1 VRFSSFNFFS
11 GKAWLHGAAV
21 GLAAALIWIA
31 YYDRWT
37 AASWRVPTEFSGD
50 ALEILAH
57 VQAATEGE
65 AVPLRPQ
72 VISRL
77 GAPFGA
83 NWSAYPTSDQPL
95 LWAIG
100 ALARGIGIYPAV
112 NLALLGATVS
122 AALAFFG
129 CARWLRVRWEWAA
142 AGALIFAFTFQTFH
156 RGLTHLLL
164 TFSWTVPP
172 ALLCCALIAKS
183 RRLRLL
189 GGGGAFCLATALVL
203 GVSNPYTLFMFLQ
216 LAAWALLAQWLG
228 PRRVENLRTGIAV
241 VAVAVAAFVLV
252 EAPGLFAPDNGSL
265 PPIVRNYGG
274 TERYALKPLELVLP
288 PAAHRWE
295 PLAFFGN
302 RYVRWSEWRSNES
315 FAPYLGLVGI
325 VGLVWLLA
333 VGLSSLLRRRAVPGP
348 VLPVAWVL
356 AFASL
361 GGLTNIIA
369 FFTGVMV
376 FRSSNRFSIFISA
389 VVVLFL
395 VSRISRWMRKFPSWA
410 SLSAAAGVAVLGVAE
425 ELPRPRPGDH
435 HANIAARIASDS
447 DFGRRLEAELA
458 PGAMIFQL
466 PVVAFPEVVPPHRLG
481 DYEHFRPY
489 LATRELCFN
498 YGALKGRSRYRWQ
511 RDMET
516 LPAAE
521 MVKRLEGYGFAA
533 VYLNRRGFE
542 DRGEK
547 ILGELARLG
556 RTRRIEGRRGDQV
569 VILLEPAERPRP
581 PLATAPSF
589 GRGWQN
595 AQPGEPRWAY
605 GPAAMTYF
613 NPYAQPKCATIR
625 LKLSGVGRRQIRMHL
640 NHAQHPPVWI
650 DEQAREVEFQVTLR
664 PGVNRIDLIS
674 PESPVRLS
682 EEPRQ
687 LRAFGVHAATV
698 EIVDDAKLAP
708 S

>member
-1 VRFSSFNFFS
+1 MRFSLPRFFS
-11 GKAWLHGAAV
+11 AKAWLQGAAV
-21 GLAAALIWIA
+21 ALVAALIWIA

-37 AASWRVPTEFSGD
+37 LASWRVPTEFSGD

-57 VQAATEGE
+57 VQAAAEGDT
-65 AVPLRPQ
+65 VPLRPQ

-100 ALARGIGIYPAV
+100 ALARIVGIYPAV

-122 AALAFFG
+122 AALAFFA

-164 TFSWTVPP
+164 TFSWTVPL

-216 LAAWALLAQWLG
+216 LVAWALLVQWLG
-228 PRRVENLRTGIAV
+228 ARRPDNLRTGIAV
-241 VAVAVAAFVLV
+241 LGVGLAAFVVV
-252 EAPGLFAPDNGSL
+252 EAPGLFAPDFGSQ
-265 PPIVRNYGG
+265 PPLVRNYGG

-295 PLAFFGN
+295 PLAFFGH
-302 RYVRWSEWRSNES
+302 RYLRWSEWRSNES
-315 FAPYLGLVGI
+315 FAPYLGLTGI
-325 VGLVWLLA
+325 VGLTWLLA
-333 VGLSSLLRRRAVPGP
+333 AGLSALLKRRAVPGP
-348 VLPVAWVL
+348 VLPVVWVL

-395 VSRISRWMRKFPSWA
+395 VSRVSRWMRTWPSWA
-410 SLSAAAGVAVLGVAE
+410 SVGAAAGVAILGVAE
-425 ELPRPRPGDH
+425 ELPRSRPDDH
-435 HANIAARIASDS
+435 HASIATRITTDS

-458 PGAMIFQL
+458 PGAMVFQL

-516 LPAAE
+516 LPTTE
-521 MVKRLEGYGFAA
+521 LLQRLENYGFAA
-533 VYLNRRGFE
+533 LYLNRRGFA

-547 ILGELARLG
+547 LLGDLARLG
-556 RTRRIEGRRGDQV
+556 RTRRIDGARGDQV
-569 VILLEPAERPRP
+569 VVLLEPAERPRP
-581 PLATAPSF
+581 PLAAAPSF

-595 AQPGEPRWAY
+595 AQPGEPRWAF
-605 GPAAMTYF
+605 GPAAMTYY
-613 NPYAQPKCATIR
+613 NPYAQPKRATIR
-625 LKLSGVGRRQIRMHL
+625 LTLSGVGRREIRML
-640 NHAQHPPVWI
+640 VNHASQPSVWI
-650 DEQAREVEFQVTLR
+650 DEQVREVEFQITLR

-687 LRAFGVHAATV
+687 LRAFAVHAAAV
-698 EIVDDAKLAP
+698 QFEAGELGR